1 MVLEREYRSID
12 TALRSINV
20 DVETRVY
27 RADTSWRRKVGEIE
41 RAEKLMS
48 RMEITEM
55 KREKRNENIR
65 R

>member
-12 TALRSINV
+12 TALKSINV
-20 DVETRVY
+20 DVETCVY
-27 RADTSWRRKVGEIE
+27 RADTSRRRKVGEIE

>member
-27 RADTSWRRKVGEIE
+27 RADTSRRRKVGEIE

-55 KREKRNENIR
+55 KREKRNKNIR

>member
-27 RADTSWRRKVGEIE
+27 RADTSRRRKVGEIE

-55 KREKRNENIR
+55 KREKKNENIR

>member
-27 RADTSWRRKVGEIE
+27 RADTSRRRKVGEIE

-65 R
+65 

>member
-27 RADTSWRRKVGEIE
+27 RADTSRRRKVGEIE

>member
-1 MVLEREYRSID
+1 MVLESEYRSID

-27 RADTSWRRKVGEIE
+27 RADTSRRRKVGEIE

-48 RMEITEM
+48 RMEITEQ
-55 KREKRNENIR
+55 K
-65 R
+65 

>member
-27 RADTSWRRKVGEIE
+27 RADTSRRRKVGEIE

-48 RMEITEM
+48 RMKITEM